1 MLQPYML
8 LCGRGWKQEKT
19 LLEPM
24 SFPAFEFVA
33 PGIAP
38 FPEESELTVCVCV
51 YAHAH
56 VHVCG
61 LVQCLIMCPRLALS
75 S

>member
-51 YAHAH
+51 CACACACVRARAVSHY
-56 VHVCG
+56 V
-61 LVQCLIMCPRLALS
+61 S
-75 S
+75 

>member
-38 FPEESELTVCVCV
+38 FPEESELTVCVCMRMR
-51 YAHAH
+51 
-56 VHVCG
+56 
-61 LVQCLIMCPRLALS
+61 MCMCAGSCSVSLCVLD
-75 S
+75 